1 MVRKKAE
8 GVWHTLSTDDYTLTM
23 SVKYTS
29 GSWSHMTQVLF
40 LQASSTN
47 VQVYYQVHNGWQ
59 VFRLWISFNI
69 TYPLATTSLINLSQ
83 TSCFSEWLK
92 CWPVPQRCFCLSR
105 PKTLAVEVDWGWM
118 VKWGWMVEWGWKQ
131 SNLLLLSLPVGSQVK
146 DNVQARHGYT
156 VFLSSC
162 GSQQWKHLQASLTNV
177 QVYTKYT
184 TGGRYT
190 QSTRRVA
197 GIH

>member
-92 CWPVPQRCFCLSR
+92 CWPVPQRSFSLSR
-105 PKTLAVEVDWGWM
+105 PKTLAVEV
-118 VKWGWMVEWGWKQ
+118 KWGWMVEWLNGVE
-131 SNLLLLSLPVGSQVK
+131 SNLIYYCFHYQWV
-146 DNVQARHGYT
+146 ARSKT
-156 VFLSSC
+156 MS
-162 GSQQWKHLQASLTNV
+162 
-177 QVYTKYT
+177 
-184 TGGRYT
+184 R
-190 QSTRRVA
+190 QSMGTLCF
-197 GIH
+197 